1 MEPQEVHR
9 PDSGPPALFP
19 RQRRLPPSSCALCT
33 DLGGKG
39 AWLASSSSHAD
50 AGGCGRMPG
59 GRRRTAFLIYRQE
72 GPGWGDPRRP
82 PARARKHLP
91 CEADSTPGE
100 PRRGS
105 DAAPKTPTCRW
116 ETWPRGGAC
125 RRHSSVGSSGSP
137 GMEPCGGGAT
147 ATPSALPEELGLPG
161 ASPSLSLPPVWTGLV
176 LGAQRGKRP
185 HLRAAELA
193 SGSLSG
199 CPLESSGSFKND
211 PRQAPPKTTALP
223 SAPPHGSR

>member
-39 AWLASSSSHAD
+39 AWLPSSSSHAD
-50 AGGCGRMPG
+50 AGGCGAGADALPSSFIGRRGQGGATPG
-59 GRRRTAFLIYRQE
+59 GCPHVLE
-72 GPGWGDPRRP
+72 
-82 PARARKHLP
+82 HLP
-91 CEADSTPGE
+91 CEADSTLAPGE